1 FDRKTRQL
9 TALLFLVSRSLS
21 AGISIYAP
29 SIILS
34 TVFGWPLQATNLAI
48 GALVIVYTVSGGTRA
63 VNQTQTQQMTVALG
77 GMALAFGFILHRLPQ
92 QVSFGDALGV
102 AGALGKMNLVD
113 FSLRPEAR
121 YTFWSGLLGGLFVQL
136 AYFGTDQSQVQRY
149 LSGSSLGESR
159 LGLLMN
165 GFVKLPM
172 QLGILLAGALV
183 LVFYQFHAPPVFWN
197 QPDLAHAR
205 PSGAAA
211 ER

>member
-1 FDRKTRQL
+1 
-9 TALLFLVSRSLS
+9 
-21 AGISIYAP
+21 
-29 SIILS
+29 LS
-34 TVFGWPLQATNLAI
+34 TVFGWPLQATNLLI
-48 GALVIVYTVSGGTRA
+48 GVLVIAYTVSGGTRA
-63 VNQTQTQQMTVALG
+63 VGKTQTQQMVVILG
-77 GMALAFGFILHRLPQ
+77 GMALAFGFILHRLPRG
-92 QVSFGDALGV
+92 VSFSDGLGV
-102 AGALGKMNLVD
+102 AGVLGKMRIID
-113 FSLRPEAR
+113 FSPRLETR
-121 YTFWSGLLGGLFVQL
+121 YTFWSGLFGGLFVQL

-149 LSGSSLGESR
+149 LSGASLGESR
-159 LGLLMN
+159 LGLLLN